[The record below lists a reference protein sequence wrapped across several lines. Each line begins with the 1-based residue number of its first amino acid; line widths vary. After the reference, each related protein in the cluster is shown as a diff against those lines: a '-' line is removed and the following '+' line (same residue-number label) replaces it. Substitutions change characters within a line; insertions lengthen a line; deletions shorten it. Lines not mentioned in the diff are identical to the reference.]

1 MIQKTK
7 QAARAACVV
16 WCIAMAMPSA
26 VAAADV
32 ALLPPVEAFLRAPD
46 IQDVVLSPSGKR
58 LAMTMAG
65 AKGLLYLAVLDLDP
79 IGKPR
84 VVAAYADGNV
94 ERVLWVNDDRLA
106 YEVWQRQGLV
116 DNGGVGVFAV
126 NHDGMQSRRLSAWR
140 NTFLVAPS
148 RASSKELPY
157 GWSLVDAAHQG
168 DDVYFSNEQRD
179 GVGDVTNVV
188 IARVNTTTGNLRN
201 LSSGMPAGTRS
212 WVLDRERV
220 PRIAVVAKKGR
231 TSIRWR
237 NPATD
242 QWDEVA
248 EFDPLGPEAF
258 SPLRIDDAGK
268 LLVEANLKSEFT
280 GIYRFD
286 PSARRIEP
294 EPVLQVKGFDLSPS
308 FESDPQTERV
318 LGVHF
323 RADRPASYWFDPAM
337 ERIQRG
343 VDAALPG
350 RFNQLFCGNCETSPF
365 LVVRSQSDRQ
375 PGEYYLFDRVKT
387 SLARIGAARSRIDEA
402 AQGRRTFQR
411 VTARDGLSMPLYVTR
426 PAGMADGEP
435 RPAVLLVHGGPWIRG
450 SDLRWDA
457 WPQFFASRGY
467 VVLEPEFR
475 GSTGYG
481 GRLFQAGWKQ
491 WGRAMQDDLID
502 AVQWAATQRIVDP
515 KRVCIVGSSYGGY
528 AALMGPIANPEA
540 YRCAASYAGVTDIDL
555 MYDISWS
562 DYSSEWRRYGM
573 PVLIGDQRKDAAALA
588 SVSPIR
594 RAGEIKVP
602 VLLGHGAGDVRVPI
616 SHYRDFRSAAKAAG
630 VELETVVYDNESH
643 TLSDPANEA
652 DYLRRLER
660 LLAKSLAP
668 AP

>member
-7 QAARAACVV
+7 RAARAACVA
-16 WCIAMAMPSA
+16 WCIAMAMLSQ
-26 VAAADV
+26 VSAAD
-32 ALLPPVEAFLRAPD
+32 AALPPVEAFLRAPD

-84 VVAAYADGNV
+84 VVAAYGDGNV
-94 ERVLWVNDDRLA
+94 ERVLWVNDERLA

-126 NHDGMQSRRLSAWR
+126 NHDGTQTRRLSAWR

-157 GWSLVDAAHQG
+157 GWSLVGAAHQG

-220 PRIAVVAKKGR
+220 PRIAVVSKKGR

-237 NPATD
+237 NPTAD
-242 QWDEVA
+242 QWEEVA

-258 SPLRIDDAGK
+258 TPLRIDDAGK

-294 EPVLQVKGFDLSPS
+294 EPVLQVKGFDLSPA

-323 RADRPASYWFDPAM
+323 TADRPASYWFDPAM

-375 PGEYYLFDRVKT
+375 PGEYYLFDRAKT
-387 SLARIGAARSRIDEA
+387 SLARIGAARARIDEA
-402 AQGRRTFQR
+402 TQGRRTFHR

-426 PAGMADGEP
+426 PAGIAEGEP
-435 RPAVLLVHGGPWIRG
+435 RPAVLLVHGGPWVRG
-450 SDLRWDA
+450 SDLHWSA

-502 AVQWAATQRIVDP
+502 AIQWAAAQRLVDP
-515 KRVCIVGSSYGGY
+515 KRVCVVGSSYGGY

-562 DYSSEWRRYGM
+562 DFSSEWRRYGM
-573 PVLIGDQRKDAAALA
+573 PVLIGDQRKDAAILA

-616 SHYRDFRSAAKAAG
+616 SHFRDFRSAAKAAG

-643 TLSDPANEA
+643 SLIDPANEA